1 MFRRLR
7 TKLTVL
13 YAGLFGVSLILVAAA
28 VYAAITTNAERAVRS
43 ELEASG
49 TVFDRIWALRS
60 QQLQNGAVL
69 LTRDF
74 GFREAVAT
82 KDAATIR
89 SALGNLSGRL
99 GADLAFIVGVD
110 GKVAAADGR
119 PVSPAAAQV
128 LRSLDGEDNAS
139 GVFVLDGAPYEAI
152 SAPILSPT
160 LTGWVVFANRLDTRE
175 MASLERLSAIP
186 LKASILLRGG
196 QGRWRGAGSDEAP
209 ALSRFVDS
217 ALSGRGGAQ
226 ELATPDGRSIAL
238 AKPLKT
244 MSAGAPA
251 ALVLRYP
258 LALALAPYRTL
269 LESVAAAGLLGFL
282 LLLAGSWALAR
293 SVTRPISALDEAAR
307 RLQRG
312 EDANVEV
319 RTSDEIARLASSFNT
334 MAAEIR
340 ERERKITHLAMHDPD
355 TDLPNRSALEREIEP
370 LLEFADERILM
381 MAALGVE
388 RFPHV
393 RGAIGYG
400 LASALICEIGAKL
413 RWLDPGY
420 RVARLST
427 DVIGLAFIADDL
439 EDAHAVAARTLAALQ
454 QPIQLGD
461 NTIDVSLTVG
471 LAAHHLHEERVGS
484 LIERADIALDQARAA
499 RQKIALFDPALY
511 GDPASNLSLM
521 SEMLRGV
528 AAGEMVI
535 HHQPKLDLRRR
546 EITAVEALVRWR
558 HPTRGLLAP
567 DRFILMAEET
577 GHIAELTEW
586 VLGRAI
592 EEQAL
597 LRHEGHELAMS
608 VNFSGRLLGDVEFAE
623 TALDMVRGACGQ
635 ICFEITETAVI
646 ENPEVALQVLDR
658 FARGG
663 VHISIDDYG
672 SGLSSLAYLKQIRAD
687 ELKIDKAFVMQM
699 AESKRDALLVRSTV
713 DLAHSL
719 GLKVTAEGVETDMAL
734 SLLAGMGCDLAQGFL
749 IAKPM
754 PLKELLTFLRQETLG
769 RRADG
774 LIDDQAANG
783 ADRGRSAGRVR
794 LRTGAGRA

>member
-1 MFRRLR
+1 MFRHLR
-7 TKLTVL
+7 TRLTVL
-13 YAGLFGVSLILVAAA
+13 YAGLFGASLILVAAA
-28 VYAAITTNAERAVRS
+28 VFAAITSNAERAVRG
-43 ELEASG
+43 ELVASG

-60 QQLQNGAVL
+60 AQLQEGAIL
-69 LTRDF
+69 LSRDF

-89 SALGNLSGRL
+89 SALANLSGRL

-110 GKVAAADGR
+110 GSVSAADGR
-119 PVSPAAAQV
+119 RLSPAAARL
-128 LRSLDGEDNAS
+128 LRSLDGEENAS
-139 GVFVLDGAPYEAI
+139 GVFVMDGQPYEAI

-160 LTGWVVFANRLDTRE
+160 LTGWVVFASRLDQHE

-186 LKASILLRGG
+186 LKASVRIGDV
-196 QGRWRGAGSDEAP
+196 AGKPE
-209 ALSRFVDS
+209 RE
-217 ALSGRGGAQ
+217 Q
-226 ELATPDGRSIAL
+226 ITTDGRSISL

-244 MSAGAPA
+244 LSAGAPA
-251 ALVLRYP
+251 ALVLSYP
-258 LALALAPYRTL
+258 LAQALAPYRML
-269 LESVAAAGLLGFL
+269 LETVGAVGLLGFL
-282 LLLAGSWALAR
+282 VLVAGSWALAR

-319 RTSDEIARLASSFNT
+319 KTGDEIARLAASFNT

-340 ERERKITHLAMHDPD
+340 ERERRITHLAMHDPD
-355 TDLPNRSALEREIEP
+355 TDLPNRPALERDIDP
-370 LLEFADERILM
+370 LLEFADERLLM
-381 MAALGVE
+381 VAAMGVD

-400 LASALICEIGAKL
+400 LASALIREIGAKL
-413 RWLDPGY
+413 RWLHPGF

-427 DVIGLAFIADDL
+427 DVLGLAFIAEDL
-439 EDAHAVAARTLAALQ
+439 EDAQATAARTLAALQ
-454 QPIQLGD
+454 SPIQLGD

-471 LAAHHLHEERVGS
+471 LAAHNLHEDLVPS
-484 LIERADIALDQARAA
+484 LVERANIALDQARTA

-528 AAGEMVI
+528 EAGEMVI
-535 HHQPKLDLRRR
+535 HHQPKLDLRRGV
-546 EITAVEALVRWR
+546 ITGVEALVRWR
-558 HPTRGLLAP
+558 HPVRGLMSP

-577 GHIAELTEW
+577 GHIGALTEW

-597 LRHEGHELAMS
+597 LKLEGYEMAMS
-608 VNFSGRLLGDVEFAE
+608 VNLSGRLLGDIEFAE
-623 TALDMVRGACGQ
+623 IALDMVKGARGP

-646 ENPEVALQVLDR
+646 ENPEVALEVLQR
-658 FARGG
+658 FSRNG
-663 VHISIDDYG
+663 VRISIDDYG

-699 AESKRDALLVRSTV
+699 AESQRDALLVRSTV

-719 GLKVTAEGVETDMAL
+719 GLKVTAEGVETDMSL
-734 SLLAGMGCDLAQGFL
+734 SLLAGMGCDMAQGYL

-754 PLKELLTFLRQETLG
+754 PLKDLLTFLAQEEARGEGLKDHTDVE
-769 RRADG
+769 ADH
-774 LIDDQAANG
+774 G
-783 ADRGRSAGRVR
+783 AGRGRTRGLVR
-794 LRTGAGRA
+794 LRNGPR